1 MLLPAGCQ
9 RDAVRTSA
17 AIADAAFQIL
27 DGTEN
32 CAAIIDPRTSS
43 TYWLLPPGET
53 GGFAYWERLG
63 QYVTLLGAGSGTH
76 YVGVPPSHRRTGPG
90 LHWRITG
97 EWSGRYVAQ
106 PYYLGAVL
114 TSAVFF
120 AHGPGA
126 LPTPCA
132 LCERELHPKESVTL
146 TARTTKHNAGAPT
159 TPPTTTPTDATCATP
174 PPSPS
179 TGTSHPQKTSGRPRR
194 RGERRPA
201 GAAAC
206 GGGRPPHSCRR

>member
-1 MLLPAGCQ
+1 MIGLDWVPPSEEGVTLLPAGCQ
-9 RDAVRTSA
+9 WDAVRTSA
-17 AIADAAFQIL
+17 ATADAAFQIL

-32 CAAIIDPRTSS
+32 CAAIIDPRTSR

-53 GGFAYWERLG
+53 AGFAHWERLG
-63 QYVTLLGAGSGTH
+63 RYVTLLAAGGGTH
-76 YVGVPPSHRRTGPG
+76 YIGVPPSHRRTGPG

-97 EWSGRYVAQ
+97 EWSGRYLAQ

-146 TARTTKHNAGAPT
+146 TARRTPSEPPRTLTVHPACARTARLRASSRESGA
-159 TPPTTTPTDATCATP
+159 
-174 PPSPS
+174 
-179 TGTSHPQKTSGRPRR
+179 
-194 RGERRPA
+194 
-201 GAAAC
+201 
-206 GGGRPPHSCRR
+206 